1 MNKRLVSE
9 GYNKIAR
16 RYSLSRNQLESLKY
30 LEKLNS
36 LLKPNSR
43 ILDLG
48 CGASKP
54 VDEFFINH
62 GHKII
67 GIDISSEQVKLA
79 KKNIPAGSFKLKD
92 ITALKEN
99 EFEVEAVVSFY
110 TIFHIPRKKT
120 PKTL

>member
-1 MNKRLVSE
+1 MNKRLVSK

-16 RYSLSRNQLESLKY
+16 RYSLNRNQFENLKY

-48 CGASKP
+48 CGAGKP
-54 VDEFFINH
+54 IDEFFINH

-67 GIDISSEQVKLA
+67 GIDISSEQVTLLHTRCARNKSHRMC
-79 KKNIPAGSFKLKD
+79 NMCRGW
-92 ITALKEN
+92 
-99 EFEVEAVVSFY
+99 
-110 TIFHIPRKKT
+110 IFVQFLSSK
-120 PKTL
+120 

>member
-16 RYSLSRNQLESLKY
+16 RYSLSRNQFESLKY

-48 CGASKP
+48 CGAGKP

-67 GIDISSEQVKLA
+67 GIDISSEQIRLA
-79 KKNIPAGSFKLKD
+79 KKNIPAGLFKLKD